1 MYAEFRCFNRAL
13 LTGKCIRITSQE
25 CPFGQNLHIN
35 SLHNLVFLIYMQI
48 GMIFS
53 FFPKGAA
60 LLELY

>member
-1 MYAEFRCFNRAL
+1 MYAVSIELFLQVNV
-13 LTGKCIRITSQE
+13 RITSQE